1 VLRVHSSGFR
11 TQDERGTGCTGAQQR
26 SVTSSCLAAYL
37 QLPAPG
43 SEGENVSALSTGGD
57 ACFFR
62 QSQRQA
68 YPLSYALSRSSGG
81 LERSLPQDDA
91 CLGTPGGDQ
100 VI

>member
-37 QLPAPG
+37 QLSAPG

-62 QSQRQA
+62 QSQRI
-68 YPLSYALSRSSGG
+68 GG
-81 LERSLPQDDA
+81 RER
-91 CLGTPGGDQ
+91 
-100 VI
+100 